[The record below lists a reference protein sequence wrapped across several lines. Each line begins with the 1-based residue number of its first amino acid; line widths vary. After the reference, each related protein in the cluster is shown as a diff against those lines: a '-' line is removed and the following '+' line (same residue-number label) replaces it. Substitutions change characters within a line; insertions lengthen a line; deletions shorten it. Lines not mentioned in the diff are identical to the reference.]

1 MSIDRRQPAR
11 LALAAASA
19 LLLGTVAAQS
29 AEAPTPVTS
38 QSTASFALAVKDG
51 ETIVDITNVAYAT
64 TGTYVPGRPTDERL
78 VLRTTVRSHEVI
90 GDKGV
95 DEKVTVEA
103 WPLGTDLAAKPLYA
117 VTLEGAGATVEDN
130 GILVFDRQ
138 TEELAWWSVYGLG
151 NGAPMFDSHVPLL
164 SFSITGE
171 VQTLRYAGLEVPP
184 DDAAD
189 PRLDE
194 PHVVGVVSYASAEKV
209 IRQGLITCDD
219 AERARALRSYWDTTR
234 ELTLVLTLVQG
245 PPQAKKPDAKGWPDP
260 TLTLKLTWSAEP
272 PDAPHP
278 VTALIP
284 IAAGDDLDLAH
295 ARLPPGFHIVD
306 WQRR

>member
-1 MSIDRRQPAR
+1 M
-11 LALAAASA
+11 
-19 LLLGTVAAQS
+19 
-29 AEAPTPVTS
+29 
-38 QSTASFALAVKDG
+38 
-51 ETIVDITNVAYAT
+51 
-64 TGTYVPGRPTDERL
+64 
-78 VLRTTVRSHEVI
+78 
-90 GDKGV
+90 
-95 DEKVTVEA
+95 
-103 WPLGTDLAAKPLYA
+103 
-117 VTLEGAGATVEDN
+117 TLEGAGATVEDN

-138 TEELAWWSVYGLG
+138 TEELAWWSVYALG

-209 IRQGLITCDD
+209 IRQGLITCAD

-234 ELTLVLTLVQG
+234 ELTLVQG
-245 PPQAKKPDAKGWPDP
+245 SPRAKKPDAKGGRPGWPDP

-295 ARLPPGFHIVD
+295 ARLPPGFHIAD